1 MINKTFSSI
10 SGLKMA
16 NSSSTDSNSI
26 LVINTPTYYIKF
38 SVNQLGENNSCVKV
52 EKISVRK
59 KTQFYYPCG
68 Q

>member
-1 MINKTFSSI
+1 
-10 SGLKMA
+10 MA

-59 KTQFYYPCG
+59 KHNFIIHVVNKLACFPIK
-68 Q
+68 